1 MKAIGI
7 DLDDT
12 IADFTS
18 VWLRV
23 IEDTAG
29 AKINYSEVKTFNIE
43 DQFKFLDKDTVINTL
58 RVAWDERHSEIEI
71 IDRRIPS
78 IIDNISQF
86 YKIYI
91 TTASLASDS
100 TIKEWLSLNGIRY
113 NRLVHVAHHSEKMME
128 EVYAYVDDNPVMAEE
143 FASAGKK
150 VVLIRRPWNDGV
162 KEKENLLIA
171 DNWDEVE
178 HLLVNLADRRPD
190 G

>member
-12 IADFTS
+12 IADFTP

-23 IEDTAG
+23 IEDTTG
-29 AKINYSEVKTFNIE
+29 VKINYSDIKMWHVEN
-43 DQFKFLDKDTVINTL
+43 QFKFLDKNAIISAL
-58 RVAWDERHSEIEI
+58 KVAWDERHSEIEI
-71 IDRRIPS
+71 IDRHIPS

-128 EVYAYVDDNPVMAEE
+128 EVYAYVDDNPMMAEE
-143 FASAGKK
+143 FTSAGKK
-150 VVLIRRPWNDGV
+150 VVLIRRPWNEGT

-190 G
+190 E